1 MVWAAVVV
9 AALTGAPAVSAG
21 QAEQAGTSSQAP
33 ESPQPQTAPTTLQQQ
48 TDASNGTTNGSG
60 AQDNDPFKRFVNSPD
75 VKPMTVKEKGT
86 LAVKNF
92 VDPFNALTILAASGI
107 SVAADSHSA
116 YGPGMAG
123 FGRSVG
129 VSFTEDMTGNF
140 FNVFLIPSIV
150 HQDPHYHRWPHAT
163 IKRRALHCV
172 LQVFWTRGDTREGM
186 LNYGNLL
193 GDAIDDEIGNL
204 YIPGRRTNA
213 AATAERYG
221 IDLATAPI
229 DNAITEFLP
238 DVARR
243 LHVRVVFIQRII
255 NTVAKTPGTVPASG
269 AQ

>member
-1 MVWAAVVV
+1 MVM
-9 AALTGAPAVSAG
+9 AALAGAPAMGAAQGGDASTTG
-21 QAEQAGTSSQAP
+21 QVGQAGTAAQLPENPQPQAAP
-33 ESPQPQTAPTTLQQQ
+33 STPQPQTDKIGSTT
-48 TDASNGTTNGSG
+48 
-60 AQDNDPFKRFVNSPD
+60 AQPINPFDRFLNTPE
-75 VKPMTVKEKGT
+75 VKPMTVKEKGE
-86 LAVKNF
+86 LAIKN
-92 VDPFNALTILAASGI
+92 VLDPFNALTILAASGI

-129 VSFTEDMTGNF
+129 VSFTQDMTNNF

-163 IKRRALHCV
+163 IKRRALHCI

-186 LNYGNLL
+186 LNYANLL

-204 YIPGRRTNA
+204 YVPGRRTNA

-238 DVARR
+238 DIARR
-243 LHVRVVFIQRII
+243 VHVHVVFIQRII
-255 NTVAKTPGTVPASG
+255 NTVAKTPGTANSG
-269 AQ
+269 Q